1 MDHIAQNG
9 SDIGSSGYYR
19 YLVFAII
26 SLTYV
31 LVYFH
36 RMCPAVIATDIQN
49 YFGVSGTLLGLLS
62 SAYFYP
68 YAIMQLPAGLLM
80 DSWGPRK
87 TVSFFLILAAI
98 GSVLMGLT
106 PILGLAVLGR
116 VLVGVGVSTV
126 FVSNFKLLTQW
137 FEPGRFAVM
146 GGIFMAMGGV
156 GVLLSTAPLAWISN
170 FIGWRGTFVV
180 VGMLSLVMAF
190 LVFKFVFNQPS
201 DKGWPA
207 ISQAPKDIATKSVS
221 LLTGLKMVWNEKRF
235 WPIAL
240 WNFFV
245 VGVFFALAGLWGG
258 PFLMHIYGLSKTS
271 AGGVLSMSAVGLVI
285 GSPFLGVISNHFG
298 RKAILV
304 GCSLVLIAVSFVFYF
319 FTDALPLFVLYI
331 LFFFLCSSTTATA
344 PVVVAY
350 TKELFPLEV
359 AGTSVGLVNLF
370 PFLGGAFFQVIFGAV
385 LSRGEQSGGVYSLN
399 GYQNIFLLCLFS
411 AIISFVVALLFKE
424 TFFCKQGSQD
434 PLKT

>member
-1 MDHIAQNG
+1 MDHTAQNG
-9 SDIGSSGYYR
+9 SDRESARYYR
-19 YLVFAII
+19 YVVFAII

-36 RMCPAVIATDIQN
+36 RLCPAVIAVDIQN
-49 YFGVSGTLLGLLS
+49 YFKVSGTLLGLLS

-87 TVSFFLILAAI
+87 TVSLFLILAAL
-98 GSVLMGLT
+98 GSAIMGLT
-106 PILGLAVLGR
+106 SILGIAVLGR
-116 VLVGVGVSTV
+116 VMVGIGVSTV

-137 FEPGRFAVM
+137 FEPSKFAIM

-170 FIGWRGTFVV
+170 LIGWRMTFVT
-180 VGMLSLVMAF
+180 VGLFSLIMASLVY
-190 LVFKFVFNQPS
+190 KFVFNSPP

-207 ISQAPKDIATKSVS
+207 IANSPEDQAGQHVG
-221 LLTGLKMVWNEKRF
+221 LLKGLKMVLTERHF
-235 WPIAL
+235 WPMAS

-258 PFLMHIYGLSKTS
+258 PFLMHVYGLSKTS
-271 AGGVLSMSAVGLVI
+271 AGGVLSMSAVGLVL
-285 GSPFLGVISNHFG
+285 GGPFLGVMSDHFG
-298 RKAILV
+298 RKTILA
-304 GCSLVLIAVSFVFYF
+304 GCSLVLTVVCFIFYF
-319 FTDALPLFVLYI
+319 FTDALSHIMLYI
-331 LFFFLCSSTTATA
+331 LFFSLCVSTTATA

-350 TKELFPLEV
+350 TKELFPLGV

-370 PFLGGAFFQVIFGAV
+370 PFLGGAFFQVVFGAV
-385 LSRGEQSGGVYSLN
+385 LSQGGQVGGIYPPSS
-399 GYQNIFLLCLFS
+399 YQNMFLLCLIS
-411 AIISFVVALLFKE
+411 AIISFLNALLFRE
-424 TFFCKQGSQD
+424 TFSRQQIRPGSHG
-434 PLKT
+434 P